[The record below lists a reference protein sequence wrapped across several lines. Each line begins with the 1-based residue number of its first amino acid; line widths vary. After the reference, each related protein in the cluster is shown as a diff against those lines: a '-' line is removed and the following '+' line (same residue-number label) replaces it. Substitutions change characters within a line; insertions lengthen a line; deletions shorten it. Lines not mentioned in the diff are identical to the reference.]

1 MVSLATGSLTI
12 PKQKIDPWLGKIL
25 NGSCVA
31 TLSGQTPMTFGEGQS
46 WTFDIG
52 EAEYVA
58 EGGNKGAS
66 TVTPTSTTVK
76 PFKFHKTL
84 RFNEEVLWA
93 EEDRQIEVVD
103 EILALIQPALS
114 RALDFGVFHEI
125 NPTGGAVVAAMN
137 GGLADTTNLVEY
149 AALAEPAVGISL
161 GTVSVAITTGVLTVS
176 APESLVVGDIVRL
189 GTMTNAAPLIAGKDY
204 YVKTAP
210 STTTLTLSETLG
222 GAEISTTS
230 AGSSTSIQ
238 RVTFIPAKPYA
249 SLDAADALVL
259 ADGFVPRD
267 IALDPTYAARF
278 SALRGTNSEQKLY
291 PNFRLGIETSELDGH
306 RASVSNT
313 VRGSGVLAVDT
324 KVLGFVGDFSA
335 IRWGVQKQIGLEL
348 IKYGDPDGGGDL
360 KRANQVAFRA
370 EVVYGWGIANL
381 NAFAKIHDL
390 V

>member
-1 MVSLATGSLTI
+1 MATLATGSLSI
-12 PKQKIDPWLGKIL
+12 PKQKIAPWLGKIQ

-31 TLSGQTPMTFGEGQS
+31 SLSAQTPMTFGEGES

-58 EGGNKGAS
+58 EGGSKGAS
-66 TVTPTSTTVK
+66 TVTPTSKTIK

-93 EEDRQIEVVD
+93 DEDRQLEVVD

-137 GGLADTTNLVEY
+137 GGLTDTTNLVEY
-149 AALAEPAVGISL
+149 VAA
-161 GTVSVAITTGVLTVS
+161 
-176 APESLVVGDIVRL
+176 D
-189 GTMTNAAPLIAGKDY
+189 
-204 YVKTAP
+204 
-210 STTTLTLSETLG
+210 
-222 GAEISTTS
+222 
-230 AGSSTSIQ
+230 
-238 RVTFIPAKPYA
+238 KPYV
-249 SLDAADALVL
+249 SLDAADGLVL

-267 IALDPTYAARF
+267 IALDPTYAAKF
-278 SALRGTNSEQKLY
+278 SALRGTSSEQKLY
-291 PNFRLGIETSELDGH
+291 PNFRLGLETSELDGH

-313 VRGSGVLAVDT
+313 VRGTGVLAVDT

-335 IRWGVQKQIGLEL
+335 IRWGVQKSIGLEV

-360 KRANQVAFRA
+360 KRFNQVAFRA
-370 EVVYGWGIANL
+370 EVVYGWGVADL

>member
-1 MVSLATGSLTI
+1 MTALATGSLSI
-12 PKQKIDPWLGKIL
+12 PKQKIAPWLGLIQ

-31 TLSGQTPMTFGEGQS
+31 SLSAQTPMTFGEGES

-58 EGGNKGAS
+58 EGGQKGAS
-66 TVTPTSTTVK
+66 TVTPTSKAVK

-93 EEDRQIEVVD
+93 DEDRQLEVID
-103 EILALIQPALS
+103 EILALIQPSLS

-137 GGLADTTNLVEY
+137 GGLTDTTNLVEY
-149 AALAEPAVGISL
+149 VAA
-161 GTVSVAITTGVLTVS
+161 
-176 APESLVVGDIVRL
+176 D
-189 GTMTNAAPLIAGKDY
+189 
-204 YVKTAP
+204 
-210 STTTLTLSETLG
+210 
-222 GAEISTTS
+222 
-230 AGSSTSIQ
+230 
-238 RVTFIPAKPYA
+238 KPYV
-249 SLDAADALVL
+249 SLDAADGLVL

-267 IALDPTYAARF
+267 IALAPTYASKF

-291 PNFRLGIETSELDGH
+291 PNFRLGVETSELDGH

-313 VRGSGVLAVDT
+313 VSGTGVLAVDT

-335 IRWGVQKQIGLEL
+335 IRWGVQKSIGLEV

-360 KRANQVAFRA
+360 KRNNQVAFRA

-381 NAFAKIHDL
+381 NAFSKIHDL